1 MKGVEATQREQAR
14 AGEPE
19 ESGEDSEPG
28 SGVLAADK
36 WGDSETE
43 ARGARMC
50 MSPLSLLLRSALCVA
65 ARETLRHCALR
76 GRC

>member
-19 ESGEDSEPG
+19 GSGEDSELG
-28 SGVLAADK
+28 TGVLAADK

-43 ARGARMC
+43 A
-50 MSPLSLLLRSALCVA
+50 
-65 ARETLRHCALR
+65 
-76 GRC
+76 